1 MLRALAALVRW
12 VCLEDEV
19 PVVPAATGGELSED
33 SGCEEDECQEPTTP
47 PMPSAPPL
55 SDSGSEEDECEDK
68 CKEPLGEPEPNEDE
82 GAHNASTM
90 SDDDSWGGLDYEE
103 KLRRLGVLY
112 GVFDDEGHNHESDSD
127 DERHNYEGEAAAEA
141 LVTPLVFDN
150 EGHDYCST
158 PPGPAVD
165 LEYHKRFLEV
175 YIGDEERY
183 WCKLCRRSV
192 WGPCMYTK
200 HMPMIPP
207 MKYVHIST

>member
-19 PVVPAATGGELSED
+19 PVVPT
-33 SGCEEDECQEPTTP
+33 
-47 PMPSAPPL
+47 APPL
-55 SDSGSEEDECEDK
+55 SDSGCEEDECEDK

-103 KLRRLGVLY
+103 KLRRLGVLNR
-112 GVFDDEGHNHESDSD
+112 VFDDEGHNHESDSD

-141 LVTPLVFDN
+141 LVFDN

-183 WCKLCRRSV
+183 WCKLCRRNV